1 MANQYSG
8 RLSVAGRSDLRFRS
22 SGRASLFTLRTKIL
36 LAFLGITAMT
46 VCVGFGG
53 IHGALESAGLVAHT
67 YDGPLMAITNASKA
81 EADFATMR
89 FILARRDAIR
99 DEAILQ
105 HADLRLNELARQVEA
120 ELAATAQRD
129 GSNQTAAMA
138 HSLLEHFRAWNAMRL
153 QDTGGAALVS
163 EAAMHS
169 QAKVLLADVTA
180 LRHAA
185 EQDCASDRT
194 HALNLIRRFALW
206 ALLATAMALLVGA
219 VVAGLLARHIL
230 QPIEAVSC
238 AAGRIAAGEL
248 DVEIQ
253 PWGHDELGRLLAA
266 MATMRDNIRT
276 MVERERD
283 AHRSA
288 EGRLVNALDGL
299 NEGIALVGADRR
311 LILCN
316 GEFARMFPACAEAPV
331 EGAPLPRAAET
342 ALADPTGEMRIA
354 DGRWLRLSKSERADG
369 GFVLV
374 ASDITVLKERETAL
388 QMAKEQAEAA
398 NRAKTEFLTNMSHEL
413 RTPLTAIIGFSE
425 ILAMEAFGPLGQPKY
440 REFAD
445 DILHSGRHLLEVIN
459 DMLDIAKL
467 QSGTTELRLQ
477 QVPSR
482 SIVDSAVR
490 IVRKRAE
497 EAGVTLEV
505 SVPPDLPVIEA
516 DHLRMRQ
523 VLLNLLSNAIKF
535 TPAGGLVSVAVEHRQ
550 NGLAMTVRDTG
561 IGMAPEDIPRALQPF
576 VQVDTSLARRHGGT
590 GLGLPLA
597 KLFVDLHGGQFTI
610 RSAVGKGTEVTV
622 VLPAPAPFAPP
633 ARYLGEIAA

>member
-1 MANQYSG
+1 M
-8 RLSVAGRSDLRFRS
+8 LV
-22 SGRASLFTLRTKIL
+22 TLRAKVL

-46 VCVGFGG
+46 ACVGLGAS
-53 IHGALESAGLVAHT
+53 HGARELASLVAHI
-67 YDGPLMAITNASKA
+67 YDAPLMALTNAGKA

-89 FILARRDAIR
+89 FVLARHDATQ
-99 DEAILQ
+99 DEAARQ
-105 HADLRLNELARQVEA
+105 HADLRLNELARQVETD
-120 ELAATAQRD
+120 LAATEQSD
-129 GSNQTAAMA
+129 GAGQTATMA
-138 HSLLEHFRAWNAMRL
+138 RSVSDHFRAWNTMRL
-153 QDTGGAALVS
+153 QHAAGVGAVPD
-163 EAAMHS
+163 AAMHN
-169 QAKVLLADVTA
+169 QAKVLLASLHA
-180 LRHAA
+180 LRRAA
-185 EQDCASDRT
+185 QQNCDADRA
-194 HALNLIRRFALW
+194 HALHLMDRFALW
-206 ALLATAMALLVGA
+206 ALLATGAALALGTT
-219 VVAGLLARHIL
+219 VAGLLASQIL
-230 QPIEAVSC
+230 RQIESVSHV
-238 AAGRIAAGEL
+238 ADRIAAGDL

-253 PWGHDELGRLLAA
+253 PQGRDEIGRLLAA
-266 MATMRDNIRT
+266 MATMRDNIRA
-276 MVERERD
+276 MVQRERD

-288 EGRLVNALDGL
+288 QGRLTTALEGL

-316 GEFARMFPACAEAPV
+316 GEFTAMFPACATPQV
-331 EGAPLPRAAET
+331 EGAPLPAHVET
-342 ALADPTGEMRIA
+342 ALADPAGEMRIS
-354 DGRWLRLSKSERADG
+354 DGRWLRLSKSERTNG

-374 ASDITVLKERETAL
+374 ASDITVLKQREAAL
-388 QMAKEQAEAA
+388 KHAKEQAEGA
-398 NRAKTEFLTNMSHEL
+398 NRAKTDFLTNMSHEL

-425 ILAMEAFGPLGQPKY
+425 ILATEAFGPLGQPKY
-440 REFAD
+440 REFSD

-477 QVPSR
+477 KVPSR

-505 SVPPDLPVIEA
+505 FVPPDLPIIEA

-535 TPAGGLVSVAVEHRQ
+535 TPAGGTVSVAAEHRQ
-550 NGLAMTVRDTG
+550 EGLAMTVRDTG
-561 IGMAPEDIPRALQPF
+561 IGMAPDDIPRALQPF

-597 KLFVDLHGGQFTI
+597 KLFVDLHGGRFSI
-610 RSAVGKGTEVTV
+610 RSALGKGTEVTV
-622 VLPAPAPFAPP
+622 VLPAPAPLTPA